1 MHTLGRLH
9 GRFQF
14 QRLFLPSSF
23 SFSSS
28 LVSPKLTRASSTRS
42 AGPPPS
48 QYQAT
53 KTYSD
58 TRSDMMIGSLLS
70 SMSRAESFNS
80 SMEILGRY
88 KEPLSVFDQLQV
100 LKAVSETSIQD
111 KATNMKSSPLK
122 SNEIFQKLCND
133 IMGDLHLFSLPDLVQ
148 LLSCFSKLRTNIN
161 PRAADTVLS
170 LIEES
175 GKSLSE
181 LPPQDIGSIIK
192 SLAFFNIRT
201 GRTEL
206 IDHIVAIVVYQ
217 LTSETFDC
225 HVSLRRV
232 CRGFAILGRWPKEL
246 TDPLLEYLYRSIDV
260 MDDFSVA
267 TIIWSLQKSNIPLE
281 DWIFEK
287 ASTLILES
295 ESTIVVSFLL
305 WVSGKSL
312 HYYNKEFYDKM
323 KEILLSSDSEHW
335 CDPRLLSHMLWML
348 AKVRHYDPVL
358 LDRAAEVALPLL
370 YRMESQSLSLFVYV
384 YGFFNHPSPAL
395 FKALE
400 ELLVSNRSTYELQ
413 GSQAFTIILWSFL
426 VLELYPVPLIEQVF
440 KDEFIKVNN
449 YLPTVL
455 QLDNASMTNP
465 HLSLPSLS
473 PSQRSSI
480 LSQTLTEK
488 PITKSKLEKNI
499 RETLN
504 KLLHSSKGDSSY
516 LFNAEKLH
524 IPEAYMPNGYSVD
537 AEILLDA
544 NDDPIP
550 PGNQNFKWSQAG
562 LKQLCMEDVPVSQ
575 KRLSKIFKDTKNKGE
590 GLYNI
595 SSGWTDGG
603 RVAAAKRRI
612 IIEIEGPF
620 HYAVNIKHEL
630 GKSVIKRRQLE
641 AFGWEFIQVPYYKWY
656 PFRNNYKA
664 KWEYLKRNYLQKKT
678 IEK

>member
-53 KTYSD
+53 KTNPD
-58 TRSDMMIGSLLS
+58 NNSLLS
-70 SMSRAESFNS
+70 SILRAESLNS
-80 SMEILGRY
+80 SMEILGKY
-88 KEPLSVFDQLQV
+88 KKPLSVFDRLQV
-100 LKAVSETSIQD
+100 LKAVSEIRSYK
-111 KATNMKSSPLK
+111 KAMYSPLRN
-122 SNEIFQKLCND
+122 NETFQKLCNN
-133 IMGDLHLFSLPDLVQ
+133 IMGDLHLLSLPDLVQ
-148 LLSCFSKLRTNIN
+148 LLSCFSKLRTSIN

-175 GKSLSE
+175 GKSLSG
-181 LPPQDIGSIIK
+181 LPPPDIGSIVN
-192 SLAFFNIRT
+192 SLALFNIRT

-206 IDHIVAIVVYQ
+206 IDHIVAALKIRLALHTYDQ
-217 LTSETFDC
+217 HYWLKKT
-225 HVSLRRV
+225 
-232 CRGFAILGRWPKEL
+232 CRSFAVLGRWPEKL
-246 TDPLLEYLYRSIDV
+246 TDPLLGYLYRSIDV
-260 MDDFSVA
+260 MDDYSVA
-267 TIIWSLQKSNIPLE
+267 IIIWSLQKSNIPLE

-287 ASTLILES
+287 TSTLILES
-295 ESTIVVSFLL
+295 ESTSVVSHLL

-323 KEILLSSDSEHW
+323 REILLSSKARHW

-370 YRMESQSLSLFVYV
+370 CRMEPQDLSNSVYA

-400 ELLVSNRSTYELQ
+400 ELLVSYGSTYAFQ
-413 GSQAFTIILWSFL
+413 NSQAFVNILWSFL

-440 KDEFIKVNN
+440 KDEFIKANSHSFQ
-449 YLPTVL
+449 TIM

-480 LSQTLTEK
+480 LSEML
-488 PITKSKLEKNI
+488 ITKHAIFRSRFERNI
-499 RETLN
+499 TETLE
-504 KLLHSSKGDSSY
+504 KLLHFKKVDSSKDK
-516 LFNAEKLH
+516 LF
-524 IPEAYMPNGYSVD
+524 IPEAHMPNGYTVD
-537 AEILLDA
+537 AEILLDE

-550 PGNQNFKWSQAG
+550 PGNKHFKWSLAAW
-562 LKQLCMEDVPVSQ
+562 KKLCMEDVPVPW

-595 SSGWTDGG
+595 SSGWVDGG

-612 IIEIEGPF
+612 IIEIDGPLHF
-620 HYAVNIKHEL
+620 AANGNHKL
-630 GKSVIKRRQLE
+630 GRSVIKRRQLE
-641 AFGWEFIQVPYYKWY
+641 AFGWEFIQVPYYEWEPLGY
-656 PFRNNYKA
+656 DYTLQS
-664 KWEYLKRNYLQKKT
+664 EYLKNKLFTKKNN
-678 IEK
+678 

>member
-440 KDEFIKVNN
+440 KDEFIKANN
-449 YLPTVL
+449 YYLPDVL

-488 PITKSKLEKNI
+488 PIRKSTFDKIVTES
-499 RETLN
+499 LN
-504 KLLHSSKGDSSY
+504 KLLHSLKGDTSN
-516 LFNAEKLH
+516 LFNAEKLL
-524 IPEAYMPNGYSVD
+524 IPKARMPNGYTVD
-537 AEILLDA
+537 AEILLDE
-544 NDDPIP
+544 NGVPIP
-550 PGNQNFKWSQAG
+550 SGNENFKWSLAG
-562 LKQLCMEDVPVSQ
+562 LKQLCMEDVPVPW
-575 KRLSKIFKDTKNKGE
+575 KRLSRIFNYTKNKGE

-612 IIEIEGPF
+612 IIEFEGPS
-620 HYAVNIKHEL
+620 HYAANINHEL
-630 GKSVIKRRQLE
+630 GRIVIKRRQLE
-641 AFGWEFIQVPYYKWY
+641 TFGWEFIQVPYYEWEPLRY
-656 PFRNNYKA
+656 DYTLQS
-664 KWEYLKRNYLQKKT
+664 EYLKNKLFTKKNN
-678 IEK
+678 